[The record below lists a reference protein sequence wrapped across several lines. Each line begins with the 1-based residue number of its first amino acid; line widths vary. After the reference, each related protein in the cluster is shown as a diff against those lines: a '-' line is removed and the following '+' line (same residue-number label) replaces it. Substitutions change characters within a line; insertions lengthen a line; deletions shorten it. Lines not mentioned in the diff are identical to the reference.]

1 MHKVQTI
8 ISLLL
13 FLVIVFSM
21 DMIFGN
27 PLMESFRGGGG
38 SGRGSGRGS
47 GLSERGLE
55 LGVGRQNIL
64 NNNNNSGFL
73 AADVPPSDFEQ
84 SDDEPLFFRFP
95 FRFNQK

>member
-27 PLMESFRGGGG
+27 PLMESFRGGG
-38 SGRGSGRGS
+38 SGR
-47 GLSERGLE
+47 GLSERGLG
-55 LGVGRQNIL
+55 LAVGRQNIL
-64 NNNNNSGFL
+64 NNNNSGFL
-73 AADVPPSDFEQ
+73 AADVPPSYFEQ

>member
-1 MHKVQTI
+1 MHKAQTI

-27 PLMESFRGGGG
+27 QLMESFRGGG
-38 SGRGSGRGS
+38 SGRGP
-47 GLSERGLE
+47 GLSERGLG
-55 LGVGRQNIL
+55 LAVGRQNIL
-64 NNNNNSGFL
+64 NNNNSGFL
-73 AADVPPSDFEQ
+73 AADVPPSYFEQ

>member
-1 MHKVQTI
+1 MHKAQTI

-27 PLMESFRGGGG
+27 PLMETFRGGGG
-38 SGRGSGRGS
+38 SGRQ
-47 GLSERGLE
+47 GLSERGLG

-64 NNNNNSGFL
+64 NNNNSGFL
-73 AADVPPSDFEQ
+73 AANVPPSYFEQ

>member
-38 SGRGSGRGS
+38 SGRGSG
-47 GLSERGLE
+47 LSERGLG

-64 NNNNNSGFL
+64 NNNNSGFL
-73 AADVPPSDFEQ
+73 AADVPPSYFEQ

>member
-1 MHKVQTI
+1 MRKMQTI

-27 PLMESFRGGGG
+27 QLMETFRGGGG
-38 SGRGSGRGS
+38 G
-47 GLSERGLE
+47 SERGLDR
-55 LGVGRQNIL
+55 GVERQNIL
-64 NNNNNSGFL
+64 NNNNSGFL
-73 AADVPPSDFEQ
+73 AGDVPPSYFEQ
-84 SDDEPLFFRFP
+84 SDDEPLFFSFP

>member
-38 SGRGSGRGS
+38 SGRG
-47 GLSERGLE
+47 LSERGLG

-73 AADVPPSDFEQ
+73 AADVPPSYFEQ